1 MKDFRDRLATVE
13 DIPAI
18 KELMQLSITQ
28 LLGPLLTPEQLEASF
43 DSMGLDD
50 QLIKDGT
57 YFMILMVRVL
67 LVVVVGVIERRY
79 LEVTIHPIEM
89 IIF

>member
-1 MKDFRDRLATVE
+1 MNEFTHRIATLN

-18 KELMQLSITQ
+18 EKLMQLSIDQ
-28 LLGPLLTPEQLEASF
+28 LLGPLLTTEQLEASF

-57 YFMILMVRVL
+57 YFMIFSKD
-67 LVVVVGVIERRY
+67 
-79 LEVTIHPIEM
+79 
-89 IIF
+89 IFI

>member
-13 DIPAI
+13 DIPTI
-18 KELMQLSITQ
+18 KELMQLFITQ
-28 LLGPLLTPEQLEASF
+28 LLGTLLTPEQLEASF

-57 YFMILMVRVL
+57 YFMIFSGESF
-67 LVVVVGVIERRY
+67 VG
-79 LEVTIHPIEM
+79 
-89 IIF
+89 

>member
-13 DIPAI
+13 DIPTI
-18 KELMQLSITQ
+18 KELMQLFITQ

-57 YFMILMVRVL
+57 YFMIFSGESF
-67 LVVVVGVIERRY
+67 VG
-79 LEVTIHPIEM
+79 
-89 IIF
+89 

>member
-1 MKDFRDRLATVE
+1 MNEFTHRIATFN

-18 KELMQLSITQ
+18 EKLMKLSIDQ
-28 LLGPLLTPEQLEASF
+28 LLGPLLTTDQLEASF

-57 YFMILMVRVL
+57 YFMVFKSKNFVSEWG
-67 LVVVVGVIERRY
+67 LVH
-79 LEVTIHPIEM
+79 L
-89 IIF
+89 